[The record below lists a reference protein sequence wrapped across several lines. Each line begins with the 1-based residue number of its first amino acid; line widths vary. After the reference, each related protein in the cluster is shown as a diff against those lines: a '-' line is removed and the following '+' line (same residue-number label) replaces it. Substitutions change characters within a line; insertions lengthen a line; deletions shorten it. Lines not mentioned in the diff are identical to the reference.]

1 MDTGLMTSAAATNV
15 EASLASTGVKITTG
29 GGVVS
34 VLAFL
39 SSAQF
44 VAIVGIISAII
55 GLAITWWYKRRDS
68 LIIRAESEERLRLQK
83 EETAQRMLIE
93 KERLNM
99 EKEKHQLE
107 MKLLREKQADK

>member
-1 MDTGLMTSAAATNV
+1 MSTAAVNV

-34 VLAFL
+34 VLAFM

-44 VAIVGIISAII
+44 VAIVGIITAIL

-68 LIIRAESEERLRLQK
+68 LLIKAESEQRLRMQK
-83 EETAQRMLIE
+83 EETAQRMNIE
-93 KERLNM
+93 MERLQM
-99 EKEKHQLE
+99 EKEKHTLE
-107 MKLLREKQADK
+107 MRLLQDRQGDKQ